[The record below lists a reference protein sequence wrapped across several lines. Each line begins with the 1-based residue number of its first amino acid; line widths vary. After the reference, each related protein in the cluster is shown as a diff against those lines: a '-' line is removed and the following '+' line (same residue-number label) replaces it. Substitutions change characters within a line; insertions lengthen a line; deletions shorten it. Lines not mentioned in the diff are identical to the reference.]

1 MSESAPSYPPSR
13 HLLRDL
19 GVVIE
24 RDSSASL
31 EGGQSGVTGSLE
43 VVPAMLDAVGR
54 VRVGVLA
61 TLVDVVAGE
70 TAIRAVSPD
79 WIATSS
85 LEVGVAALPAT
96 GWIEARPR
104 VLRKSR
110 QTVVLEA
117 KLTSRSEQGKDEPIG
132 LATLGFAILPAR
144 SAIQKSAHW
153 AETPDSRS
161 EFGLADSGLR
171 APILDAIGIQTDPA
185 RPDQARL
192 ALDPYLV
199 NSLGALQGGG
209 MAILLEATADRLAEV
224 LLGRRVRVRSLTIH
238 YLKLARR
245 GPVRAEAR
253 PIALSQ
259 TGGALLRVELYDE
272 GRDGGEE
279 ELLSVASVQVE
290 AADAEHDAATRSS
303 PLPASSTRRSK

>member
-1 MSESAPSYPPSR
+1 
-13 HLLRDL
+13 
-19 GVVIE
+19 
-24 RDSSASL
+24 
-31 EGGQSGVTGSLE
+31 
-43 VVPAMLDAVGR
+43 
-54 VRVGVLA
+54 
-61 TLVDVVAGE
+61 
-70 TAIRAVSPD
+70 
-79 WIATSS
+79 
-85 LEVGVAALPAT
+85 
-96 GWIEARPR
+96 
-104 VLRKSR
+104 
-110 QTVVLEA
+110 
-117 KLTSRSEQGKDEPIG
+117 
-132 LATLGFAILPAR
+132 
-144 SAIQKSAHW
+144 
-153 AETPDSRS
+153 
-161 EFGLADSGLR
+161 
-171 APILDAIGIQTDPA
+171 
-185 RPDQARL
+185 
-192 ALDPYLV
+192 
-199 NSLGALQGGG
+199 